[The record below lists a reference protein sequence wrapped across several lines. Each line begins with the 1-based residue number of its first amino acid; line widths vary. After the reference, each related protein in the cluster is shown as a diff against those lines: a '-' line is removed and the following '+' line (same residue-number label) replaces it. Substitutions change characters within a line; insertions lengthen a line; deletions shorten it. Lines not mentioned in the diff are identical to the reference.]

1 MSIYKE
7 LIESMERIAYA
18 KKKQS
23 EGNLSYLSVEMGHR
37 DFVSSIW
44 NAIEKG
50 IREGHDR
57 IADNFKELGIE
68 IPPYTNEE
76 VKNLARK
83 TIVKGCYK
91 EGYSKEYLKES
102 FGLTDELLRNI
113 IDN

>member
-7 LIESMERIAYA
+7 MIESMERIAYA
-18 KKKQS
+18 EKKQS

-37 DFVSSIW
+37 DFISSIW
-44 NAIEKG
+44 NNIEKG
-50 IREGHDR
+50 IREEHDR
-57 IADNFKELGIE
+57 ITNNFKELGIE

-91 EGYSKEYLKES
+91 EGCSKEYLKEA
-102 FGLTDELLRNI
+102 FGITDELLENI
-113 IDN
+113 IYN